1 MTFTSL
7 LSIFGAVF
15 LVFAFVFAVP
25 EITKRLLD
33 WIERVYKNMP
43 KY

>member
-1 MTFTSL
+1 MTFTL
-7 LSIFGAVF
+7 ILSIFGAVF

-25 EITKRLLD
+25 EITTRFLN
-33 WIERVYKNMP
+33 WIERVYKNTP

>member
-1 MTFTSL
+1 MTLTSIL
-7 LSIFGAVF
+7 HIAAAVF

-25 EITKRLLD
+25 KITRRFLD
-33 WIERVYKNMP
+33 WIERVYSNTH

>member
-7 LSIFGAVF
+7 LSIFAAVF

-25 EITKRLLD
+25 EITTRFLN
-33 WIERVYKNMP
+33 WIERVYNNTP

>member
-1 MTFTSL
+1 MTFTSIF
-7 LSIFGAVF
+7 SIFGAVF

-25 EITKRLLD
+25 EITTRFLK
-33 WIERVYKNMP
+33 WIERLYNNTP

>member
-7 LSIFGAVF
+7 FSIFGAVF

-25 EITKRLLD
+25 EITKRFLD
-33 WIERVYKNMP
+33 WIERVYNNTP